1 METVGAAVVAECA
14 NQYGDLQDEVGLVT
28 DHRLFSVYLCHS
40 VCVCYILYE
49 GSSDD
54 FAPCGDLAESWP
66 SAHTTGMHR
75 LVMKQL
81 DSLYPHIYS

>member
-49 GSSDD
+49 GSFDD
-54 FAPCGDLAESWP
+54 FAARGDLAKGWATSY
-66 SAHTTGMHR
+66 STGIFLVAIHT
-75 LVMKQL
+75 L
-81 DSLYPHIYS
+81 